1 MLKKA
6 LKLLLK
12 DQEQNT
18 LKSLIELKEVLIY
31 GLLTFTAQTHN
42 METEEVVKAKQEK
55 HVYKKAIARYIPMQ
69 GYMAQMIEEPELR
82 LVRIKSDR
90 PLFKGE

>member
-1 MLKKA
+1 
-6 LKLLLK
+6 
-12 DQEQNT
+12 
-18 LKSLIELKEVLIY
+18 
-31 GLLTFTAQTHN
+31 